1 MCKEYVNDVWTLVFS
16 EKDKKTEFSGHLQCV
31 DKLENKAKAAKNLNA
46 KTLEKIL
53 KEIGIIEK

>member
-1 MCKEYVNDVWTLVFS
+1 VFT
-16 EKDKKTEFSGHLQCV
+16 EKDKKTEFSGHLHYV
-31 DKLENKAKAAKNLNA
+31 NKLESKAKAAKNLNA